1 MGLNW
6 QTDWGLVPTWMRA
19 NMSSTLCCQ
28 PGSDPGRVGP
38 GWNQKL
44 AQSWSE
50 GHPHL
55 VLIQLVLPPQL
66 AIIKWLTG
74 ILHTSTG
81 SSWATFDAPAIPAY
95 YHQKVALFNIFGSKL
110 IHLSSI
116 IKFSTKRNPSWDGK
130 YSPVRKLTQLEIWDS
145 HSLICERVSENT
157 LHAPYESPK
166 LDYTSFSSFR
176 TASTRDNDH
185 GRRTVEPVERVLYYR
200 STVLPCYR
208 TTDHRTNQ
216 KPSYHRMPNL
226 TDKKQ

>member
-1 MGLNW
+1 MITNTLYRIWYWKYLLSDCSQPHWWPWTGELLWQLPRESKPNEMGLNW
-6 QTDWGLVPTWMRA
+6 QTDWGLGPTWMRA

-55 VLIQLVLPPQL
+55 VLIQLVDTLPPQL

-74 ILHTSTG
+74 SLHTSTG

-110 IHLSSI
+110 IHTYL
-116 IKFSTKRNPSWDGK
+116 PSLNF
-130 YSPVRKLTQLEIWDS
+130 PRKEIP
-145 HSLICERVSENT
+145 HETENT
-157 LHAPYESPK
+157 AQSESWLSWK
-166 LDYTSFSSFR
+166 FETVIHWF
-176 TASTRDNDH
+176 AS
-185 GRRTVEPVERVLYYR
+185 E
-200 STVLPCYR
+200 
-208 TTDHRTNQ
+208 
-216 KPSYHRMPNL
+216 
-226 TDKKQ
+226 